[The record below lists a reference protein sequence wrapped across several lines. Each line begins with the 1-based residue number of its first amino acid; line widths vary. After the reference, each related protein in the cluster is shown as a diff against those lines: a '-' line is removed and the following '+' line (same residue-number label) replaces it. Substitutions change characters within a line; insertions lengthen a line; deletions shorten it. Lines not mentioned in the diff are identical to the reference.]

1 MVYYLDS
8 FLYKFKFLKNKKK
21 LFGSWQEKK
30 NYLTFLSLENNL
42 GWCPIYWYTI
52 YDVNHLIFYV
62 IQNAI

>member
-30 NYLTFLSLENNL
+30 ITSLSYHLK
-42 GWCPIYWYTI
+42 TI
-52 YDVNHLIFYV
+52 WVDVLSIDTLFMM
-62 IQNAI
+62 